1 MTFRIQRVKRGLVP
15 GLMAVMVMI
24 GAASCGYATAA
35 LPADVATPGTTGHYK
50 VGNAA
55 AIGSYVLTVN
65 RVLYPSDLDGVTP
78 SQGMKFLVID
88 MTIKTVD
95 AQNDRISPAAQM
107 TVKDAKGTEYILD
120 ADVTPATD
128 MTTSQLPDTIPA
140 LGSIHG
146 EVAYQVPVDATG
158 LQLVF
163 NPSFVAS
170 LIGHG
175 HTLTIDLE

>member
-1 MTFRIQRVKRGLVP
+1 MLVP
-15 GLMAVMVMI
+15 GFIALVILVSV
-24 GAASCGYATAA
+24 AACGYATAA
-35 LPADVATPGTTGHYK
+35 LPADVATPGASGHYR
-50 VGNAA
+50 VGDAA
-55 AIGSYVLTVN
+55 AIGNYVVTVD
-65 RVLYPSDLDGVTP
+65 RVLYPSDLDGATP
-78 SQGMKFLVID
+78 AQGMKFLVID

-95 AQNDRISPAAQM
+95 TQNDRISPAAQM
-107 TVKDAKGTEYILD
+107 IVKDAQGTEYILD
-120 ADVTPATD
+120 ADVTPSTD

-146 EVAYQVPVDATG
+146 EVAYQVPTGARG

-175 HTLTIDLE
+175 HTLTVDLE